1 DSFMLAQ
8 YVDSVILVIDANHT
22 RTPVV
27 REVVGKLT
35 QQGSRID
42 GVILNRLNAK
52 KASRYSGYYH
62 YQAYYG
68 EETKS
73 GAAK

>member
-1 DSFMLAQ
+1 MLTT
-8 YVDSVILVIDANHT
+8 LV
-22 RTPVV
+22 PKLY

-42 GVILNRLNAK
+42 GVVLNRLNAK

-68 EETKS
+68 EDHKS
-73 GAAK
+73 SATQ